1 LSETTVQSKQPDE
14 SSWLLELAASKPFG
28 AADRHGTANY
38 LTPQAKLRAAQ
49 AIGSGE
55 TISLA
60 RPLVDAPSARRDGR
74 PSMSVEVFVTGS
86 GGAAMGSDHVELDCH
101 GLQNTHLD
109 ALNHVGVGGTWYG
122 GYAFDDPRSSSVA
135 DLAEVGLLARAIL
148 IDIPALRG
156 TPWAADEPVTGAEID
171 AALAQAGVEFASGDA
186 LLLYLGRDR
195 YEAAGHVY
203 DMGAGS
209 PGVGESGVQW
219 VAEHEVSIL
228 CWDFLDAPKTTTP
241 VSTGHSL
248 IWAIGLLLVDSCDFA
263 ALNASL
269 STGGATST
277 ASVAGALVLA
287 PLALPG
293 ATGCNVNPL
302 VLR

>member
-1 LSETTVQSKQPDE
+1 MSETTTQSNE
-14 SSWLLELAASKPFG
+14 SQWLLDLAANPPFG
-28 AADRHGTANY
+28 PEDRLGTANY
-38 LTPQAKLRAAQ
+38 LSPHARLRGAQ
-49 AIGSGE
+49 SISAGAVV
-55 TISLA
+55 SLA
-60 RPLVDAPSARRDGR
+60 RPLVDSPSARRDGR

-86 GGAAMGSDHVELDCH
+86 EVSAMGSDHVELDCH

-109 ALNHVGVGGTWYG
+109 ALNHVGVGGHWYG
-122 GYAFDDPRSSSVA
+122 GFALDDPSSSSVA
-135 DLAEVGLLARAIL
+135 DLAGAGLFTRAVL
-148 IDIPALRG
+148 VDIPTLRG
-156 TPWAADEPVTGAEID
+156 TPWAEGDQPVTGSEID
-171 AALAQAGVEFASGDA
+171 QALAQSGVEFESGDA

-203 DMGAGS
+203 DMSPGS
-209 PGVGESGVQW
+209 PGLGESGVQW
-219 VAEHEVSIL
+219 VAEHQVSIL
-228 CWDFLDAPKTTTP
+228 CWDFLDEPKTKTP

-263 ALNASL
+263 ALNAAMGA
-269 STGGATST
+269 GGG
-277 ASVAGALVLA
+277 VAGALVLA